1 MIHRPLAA
9 VLCVSLSL
17 VAPAVAAQPRA
28 ASPVTAADEAEH
40 ARAIELRRLHRDTE
54 ARDVFRAIY
63 ERTQE
68 PRALARQASAEAS
81 LGDWALAEEHLAA
94 ALERASD
101 PWITQNRAGLQT
113 DLDAFRQHLGLLDVS
128 TATAH
133 AELWIDGARVAAL
146 PLERPLRVRA
156 GAVSFEVRAEGFTT
170 VTRTA
175 TTTPGARIL
184 TREMVNLAPAPAPA
198 TPAAPT
204 VTATP
209 AAPAVIVAPAP
220 VTEQV
225 VEAPRS
231 WFTPLHIAGL
241 SLAGLG
247 VVGIG
252 VGVAGLVIKSGHEST
267 LDRDPC
273 ASDAMLTMQ
282 PCIDASDGID
292 SASTL
297 SLVGFVTGGAL
308 AIGGAVLMI
317 LPDASRSRASR
328 VSLTSGPGTL
338 GLGLRGAF

>member
-17 VAPAVAAQPRA
+17 VAPAAAAQPRA
-28 ASPVTAADEAEH
+28 VAAPVSPADEAEH

-63 ERTQE
+63 ERTHE

-81 LGDWALAEEHLAA
+81 LGDWVLAEEHLTA
-94 ALERASD
+94 ALERAD
-101 PWITQNRAGLQT
+101 DAWIAQNRAGLQG
-113 DLDAFRQHLGLLDVS
+113 DLEAFRQHLGLLDVS
-128 TATAH
+128 TSTAH
-133 AELWIDGARVAAL
+133 AELWIDGARVAPL

-156 GAVSFEVRAEGFTT
+156 GAVTFEVRAEGFTP

-184 TREMVNLAPAPAPA
+184 TREMVNLAPAPA

-209 AAPAVIVAPAP
+209 AAPTVIVVPAP
-220 VTEQV
+220 VAATPED
-225 VEAPRS
+225 APRS
-231 WFTPLHIAGL
+231 WFTPLRIAGL

-252 VGVAGLVIKSGHEST
+252 VGVAGLVIKSGHEGT

-282 PCIDASDGID
+282 TCIHAADGAD

-297 SLVGFVTGGAL
+297 SLVGFVTGGVL
-308 AIGGAVLMI
+308 AVGGAVLMI
-317 LPDASRSRASR
+317 LPDASRSRAPR
-328 VSLTSGPGTL
+328 VSLSAGPGTL
-338 GLGLRGAF
+338 GLGLRAAF